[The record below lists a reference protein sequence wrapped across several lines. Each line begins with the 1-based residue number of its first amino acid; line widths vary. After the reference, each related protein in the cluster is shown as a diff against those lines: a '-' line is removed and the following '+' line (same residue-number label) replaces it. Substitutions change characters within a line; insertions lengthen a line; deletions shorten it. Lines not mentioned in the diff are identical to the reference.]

1 MTTNT
6 ARTETGDTE
15 TLGAVSARYASAL
28 MTAVIQ
34 AGAPGRVFCAR
45 HAPGSESAQE
55 GPHTCWSFVCLRV
68 SAHQVRV
75 FCMPTSQGVVL
86 VIGTTDGTSRC
97 LPTWGAPAEAFGA
110 SAVAIA
116 RQLCGHPVKS

>member
-15 TLGAVSARYASAL
+15 TSGAVSARYASAL
-28 MTAVIQ
+28 MTAVIRT
-34 AGAPGRVFCAR
+34 GAPGRVIRA
-45 HAPGSESAQE
+45 HYLPGSESARE

-86 VIGTTDGTSRC
+86 VIGTTDGTCRC
-97 LPTWGAPAEAFGA
+97 LPTWGASAEAFGA
-110 SAVAIA
+110 STVAIA
-116 RQLCGHPVKS
+116 RQLCGNPVQR